1 MAIKK
6 QAKNNYLQN
15 TVVEELPTTVE
26 EVNSRAVVAEKPV
39 VQETEPKKK
48 KSLDNWGRPRK
59 LLIEGEKEKSVTGQL
74 PEVLLRELRKT
85 GKKEKKSMKEIIGEA
100 LLEKYGKLIKK

>member
-48 KSLDNWGRPRK
+48 SLDNWGRPRK
-59 LLIEGEKEKSVTGQL
+59 LLIEGEKEKSVTVQL

-100 LLEKYGKLIKK
+100 LLEKYGNLIKK

>member
-26 EVNSRAVVAEKPV
+26 EVNSRAVVS
-39 VQETEPKKK
+39 Q
-48 KSLDNWGRPRK
+48 KSL
-59 LLIEGEKEKSVTGQL
+59 
-74 PEVLLRELRKT
+74 
-85 GKKEKKSMKEIIGEA
+85 
-100 LLEKYGKLIKK
+100 